1 MASPRPV
8 PLLVDFL
15 PLVVWRYFSNRSA
28 SSSAAIPSPLS
39 LPQNLTSPFEPPG
52 FDLGDVEKVAH
63 DLQNGAAGFLH
74 LAEPFLLLL
83 ADRPEDTVLHYLGG
97 IEDGGDRR
105 AQIVRDHRREVGL
118 KLVGLFQLSGLMF
131 NLVQRLFVKPPGD
144 DVA

>member
-1 MASPRPV
+1 M
-8 PLLVDFL
+8 
-15 PLVVWRYFSNRSA
+15 
-28 SSSAAIPSPLS
+28 
-39 LPQNLTSPFEPPG
+39 
-52 FDLGDVEKVAH
+52 
-63 DLQNGAAGFLH
+63 
-74 LAEPFLLLL
+74 LLL

-144 DVA
+144 DVACAGAKNEESVDARPRPRRVDCRRVIEYLLRP